1 MIFSSFSAVR
11 SVVAIASKLLLWVK
25 FVICRRSFNGVLTI
39 VRIFSAISSTVF
51 SNDSA
56 PGLSVLE
63 VIAPDR
69 PGLLTIIGQVFF
81 RHKLRL
87 HNAKIS
93 TLGERV
99 EDVFFITDRNDQMIV
114 DADLIA
120 KIEADLK
127 TELDEHRQ
135 Q

>member
-1 MIFSSFSAVR
+1 
-11 SVVAIASKLLLWVK
+11 
-25 FVICRRSFNGVLTI
+25 
-39 VRIFSAISSTVF
+39 
-51 SNDSA
+51 
-56 PGLSVLE
+56 VLE
-63 VIAPDR
+63 IIAPDR

-99 EDVFFITDRNDQMIV
+99 EDVFFITDRNDQMIEN
-114 DADLIA
+114 ADHIA
-120 KIEADLK
+120 MIEADLK

>member
-1 MIFSSFSAVR
+1 M
-11 SVVAIASKLLLWVK
+11 
-25 FVICRRSFNGVLTI
+25 
-39 VRIFSAISSTVF
+39 
-51 SNDSA
+51 
-56 PGLSVLE
+56 LE

-87 HNAKIS
+87 HNAKVS

-127 TELDEHRQ
+127 AELDEHRQ